1 MCMSE
6 MHGSGNGSVCNV
18 IAENGPSQRSGRV
31 NRLGL
36 GVRVLNVKGMGVF

>member
-18 IAENGPSQRSGRV
+18 IAENIPLQGSGRV

-36 GVRVLNVKGMGVF
+36 GVRVVKVKDMGVF